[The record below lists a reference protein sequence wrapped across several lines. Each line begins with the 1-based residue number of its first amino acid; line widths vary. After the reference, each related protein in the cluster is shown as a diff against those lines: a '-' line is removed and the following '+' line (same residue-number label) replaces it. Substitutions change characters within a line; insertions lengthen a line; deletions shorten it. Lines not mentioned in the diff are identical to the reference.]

1 MIYYANNDTFK
12 RLSLISGEELNHAS
26 EKLYSQSSF
35 IESVKSSETNSFT
48 YEWYIELFDYNKEKY
63 LRAVHLSSLFTLYFD
78 NITSDFAPCIGH
90 KIKMSLLDYFNSNP
104 MLMECIKKLYRNS
117 FLNFYSRIDRS
128 MYHEP
133 FKQITN
139 QRKSDSDLIKL
150 HTYNNKIDID
160 SLNKAVNTA
169 LRDCGVANETKF
181 TDILKKINTSY
192 SIV

>member
-1 MIYYANNDTFK
+1 
-12 RLSLISGEELNHAS
+12 
-26 EKLYSQSSF
+26 
-35 IESVKSSETNSFT
+35 
-48 YEWYIELFDYNKEKY
+48 
-63 LRAVHLSSLFTLYFD
+63 
-78 NITSDFAPCIGH
+78 
-90 KIKMSLLDYFNSNP
+90 
-104 MLMECIKKLYRNS
+104 
-117 FLNFYSRIDRS
+117 